1 MRKIRIGNY
10 LDMPEMDYQQPA
22 LVTWKEFYNF
32 RNHVLRVLRV
42 FESAGPMGEVDL
54 SADEE
59 DEPSFSAEIVQNP
72 AFFVVDDMY
81 NEHDKISI
89 VECDPVHVDAVVI
102 ESLCAMMLMF
112 PGWWVSFSLGDSGL
126 RISSDTVLV
135 GGRRFWDCTSV
146 MEISERCQRP
156 VDFGHSEPLS
166 DSMNEFWRTILL
178 GGIDQT
184 VQFPIAPS
192 RQWAEIIQSLE
203 VMRSRRKDGRLTSF
217 AYDQVRNDLHP
228 QTRRELLLRLLQDL
242 PSFSHAM
249 LAASKR
255 NIQQDSGQALADSI
269 SPREANELTHK
280 IWSSL
285 EATSTKFAQNEIVN
299 WWADILY
306 KVKELSSWLKNI
318 LEYEMRIRV
327 NDSNPSIQL
336 SALFGL
342 AKIQAT
348 DISFLVD
355 DAMSTRPEWRDN
367 LMLMSWLGKLKLG
380 RTPYPDRSML
390 SLPNT
395 LH

>member
-1 MRKIRIGNY
+1 MRTIQIGNY
-10 LDMPEMDYQQPA
+10 LDMPEMDYDQPA
-22 LVTWKEFYNF
+22 LFTWKEFYNF

-42 FESAGPMGEVDL
+42 FESAGPMVEVDL

-59 DEPSFSAEIVQNP
+59 DEPSWSAEILQDP
-72 AFFVVDDMY
+72 AFYVVDDMY

-89 VECDPVHVDAVVI
+89 VECNPVHVDAVVI

-112 PGWWVSFSLGDSGL
+112 PGWWVSFGLGDSGL
-126 RISSDTVLV
+126 RVSSDTVLV

-146 MEISERCQRP
+146 MEVSERCQKP
-156 VDFGHSEPLS
+156 IDFGPSEPLS
-166 DSMNEFWRTILL
+166 DSMNEFWRTIIL

-192 RQWAEIIQSLE
+192 RQWADIIQSLE

-228 QTRRELLLRLLQDL
+228 QTRRELLLRLLQYL
-242 PSFSHAM
+242 PSFSHEI
-249 LAASKR
+249 LDAAKR
-255 NIQQDSGQALADSI
+255 NIQQDLGQALADSI
-269 SPREANELTHK
+269 SPGEANELTHK

-285 EATSTKFAQNEIVN
+285 EATSRKFAQNEIVN
-299 WWADILY
+299 WWADILW
-306 KVKELSSWLKNI
+306 KVEEPSSWLKNI
-318 LEYEMRIRV
+318 LEHEMRIRV

-342 AKIQAT
+342 AKIQAK

-355 DAMSTRPEWRDN
+355 GAMSTRPKWRDN
-367 LMLMSWLGKLKLG
+367 LMLMSWLGELKLG
-380 RTPYPDRSML
+380 RSPYPDRSML
-390 SLPNT
+390 NQPNT
-395 LH
+395 LQ

>member
-1 MRKIRIGNY
+1 MRTIQIGNY
-10 LDMPEMDYQQPA
+10 LDMPEMDYDQPA
-22 LVTWKEFYNF
+22 LFTWKEFYNF

-59 DEPSFSAEIVQNP
+59 DEPSWSAEIVQDP
-72 AFFVVDDMY
+72 AFYVVDDMY

-89 VECDPVHVDAVVI
+89 VECNPVHVDAVVI

-112 PGWWVSFSLGDSGL
+112 PGWWVSFGLGDSGL
-126 RISSDTVLV
+126 RVSLDTVLV

-146 MEISERCQRP
+146 MEVSERCQKP
-156 VDFGHSEPLS
+156 IDFGPSEPLS
-166 DSMNEFWRTILL
+166 DSMNEFWRTIIL

-192 RQWAEIIQSLE
+192 RQWADIIQSLE

-242 PSFSHAM
+242 PSFSHEM
-249 LAASKR
+249 LDAAKR
-255 NIQQDSGQALADSI
+255 NIQQDLGQALADSI
-269 SPREANELTHK
+269 SPGEANELTHK

-285 EATSTKFAQNEIVN
+285 EATSRKFAQNEIVN
-299 WWADILY
+299 WWADILW
-306 KVKELSSWLKNI
+306 KVEEPSSWLKNI
-318 LEYEMRIRV
+318 LEHEMRIRV

-342 AKIQAT
+342 AKIQAK

-355 DAMSTRPEWRDN
+355 GAMSTRPKWRDN
-367 LMLMSWLGKLKLG
+367 LMLMSWLGELKLG
-380 RTPYPDRSML
+380 RSPYPDRSML
-390 SLPNT
+390 NQPNT
-395 LH
+395 LQ